1 MALVLGWYDADD
13 REVMQQDVVAS
24 LLPMSDGEHALEIQ
38 MTLRPP
44 DGVESVSLDKTN
56 FGLLAVR
63 VSKTLSG
70 YFGGGIITNS
80 EGEVGEKNIFGKQAR
95 WMDYSGPVVV
105 GVEENRKVVSEGITY
120 FDHPDNPR
128 YPTFWHVRQDG
139 WMGASFGM
147 QADYKIETANP
158 LTLRYLLHA
167 HSGVY
172 ETAKATS
179 VHENFAK
186 RSGFLIRKPK
196 TGESHR
202 QFEVERISAAD

>member
-1 MALVLGWYDADD
+1 MAVVVA
-13 REVMQQDVVAS
+13 DVVA
-24 LLPMSDGEHALEIQ
+24 
-38 MTLRPP
+38 
-44 DGVESVSLDKTN
+44 VVVSVDVCVV
-56 FGLLAVR
+56 VR
-63 VSKTLSG
+63 VV
-70 YFGGGIITNS
+70 
-80 EGEVGEKNIFGKQAR
+80 VGVVVAVVVAVVVGVVVVA
-95 WMDYSGPVVV
+95 VVV

-202 QFEVERISAAD
+202 QFEVERISVAD